1 MKTGEMTEANYEHH
15 LQAGEA
21 LVVQAQ
27 QIATSDFQRARAL
40 WQEAGKHFFHAH
52 KADETQPVAAFRL
65 AQAWMAEAYALQK
78 EDSTN
83 ALVMWSNAAAQ
94 CELAFDLDPENGRVA
109 MTAASCH
116 HFAGEHDAAKAWK
129 QIGEHLLNQQQDP
142 TEKA

>member
-1 MKTGEMTEANYEHH
+1 MTEANYEHH

-21 LVVQAQ
+21 LVAQAQ
-27 QIATSDFQRARAL
+27 QAATTDFQRARAL

-52 KADETQPVAAFRL
+52 KQDETQVQAAFRL

-78 EDSTN
+78 EASAN

-94 CELAFDLDPENGRVA
+94 CELAFDLNPEDGRIA

-129 QIGEHLLNQQQDP
+129 QIGEHLLGQDAN
-142 TEKA
+142 EVDNSQG